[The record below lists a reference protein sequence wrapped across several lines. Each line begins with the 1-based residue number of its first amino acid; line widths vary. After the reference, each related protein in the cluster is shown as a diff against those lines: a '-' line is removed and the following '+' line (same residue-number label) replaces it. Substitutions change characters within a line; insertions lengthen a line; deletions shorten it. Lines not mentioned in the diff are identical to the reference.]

1 LWSIPDGRGDQA
13 AAPNLEENIMTTP
26 IYLDYN
32 ATTPIDPAV
41 VDAMEPYLREH
52 FGNPSSD
59 HAYGYRTRAAVQTAR
74 EQLAALLDTAP
85 EEVVFTGGGSEANN
99 LAIKGVAYA
108 LRARGNHLIT
118 SAVEHPAV
126 TGPLRFLERQ
136 GYQVTTLP
144 VDADGRVDPDLVAA
158 TITERTILVSIMH
171 ANNEVGTLQPIR
183 AIVDIAHARGVL
195 VHTDAAQTIG
205 KLPVRLPDL
214 GVDLLTVAGHK
225 FYAPQGVGALIV
237 RQGVPLEPLIHGAGH
252 EGGRR
257 AGTENIPYVVGLGC
271 AAGLAME
278 RLPEYSERVRALRDT
293 LHRRILERVPTAVLN
308 GHPVERLPN
317 TLNLSFPGVNAAA
330 LLAAIRDQV
339 ACSTG
344 SACHAGHAAPSQVL
358 LAMGRDAGLA
368 AAALRLSL
376 GWATTAQQVQQAA
389 DVIGAAVPA
398 LTR

>member
-1 LWSIPDGRGDQA
+1 
-13 AAPNLEENIMTTP
+13 MTTP

-41 VDAMEPYLREH
+41 ADAIEPYLRNH

-59 HAYGYRTRAAVQTAR
+59 HEYGYRTRTAMQTAR
-74 EQLAALLDTAP
+74 EQVAALLGATPD
-85 EEVVFTGGGSEANN
+85 EVVFSGGGSEANN

-118 SAVEHPAV
+118 SAVDHPAV
-126 TGPLRFLERQ
+126 VEPLRFLERQ
-136 GYQVTTLP
+136 GYELTMVP
-144 VDADGRVDPDLVAA
+144 VDADGRVDLARVAA
-158 TITERTILVSIMH
+158 AITDQTILVSIMH
-171 ANNEVGTLQPIR
+171 ANNEVGTIQPLR
-183 AIVDIAHARGVL
+183 AIADIAHARGVL

-205 KLPVRLPDL
+205 KISVRLPDL
-214 GVDLLTVAGHK
+214 GVDLLTVVGHK
-225 FYAPQGVGALIV
+225 FYAPKGVGALIV
-237 RQGVPLEPLIHGAGH
+237 RQGISLEPLIHGAGH

-257 AGTENIPYVVGLGC
+257 AGTENVPYVVGLGR
-271 AAGLAME
+271 AAELARE
-278 RLPEYSERVRALRDT
+278 RLPEYQERIRTLRDT
-293 LHRRILERVPTAVLN
+293 LHRLLLERVPTAVLN

-358 LAMGRDAGLA
+358 LAMGRDTGLA
-368 AAALRLSL
+368 SAALRLSL
-376 GWATTAQQVQQAA
+376 GWATTAQEVEQAA
-389 DVIGAAVPA
+389 EVIGTAVHA
-398 LTR
+398 LTH

>member
-26 IYLDYN
+26 IYVDYN

-74 EQLAALLDTAP
+74 EQLAALLDAAP

-108 LRARGNHLIT
+108 LRARGNHLII

-126 TGPLRFLERQ
+126 VGPLHFLERQ
-136 GYQVTTLP
+136 GYAVTTLP
-144 VDADGRVDPDLVAA
+144 VDTDGQVDPAQVAA
-158 TITERTILVSIMH
+158 AITDQTILVSIMH
-171 ANNEVGTLQPIR
+171 ANNEVGTIQPIR

-205 KLPVRLPDL
+205 KLPVRVPDL
-214 GVDLLTVAGHK
+214 GVELLTVAGHK

-237 RQGVPLEPLIHGAGH
+237 RQGVPLEPLIHGARH

-257 AGTENIPYVVGLGC
+257 AGTENIPSVVALGR
-271 AAGLAME
+271 AAELAME
-278 RLPEYSERVRALRDT
+278 RLPEYAERVSALRDT
-293 LHRRILERVPTAVLN
+293 LHRRILERVPSAVLN

>member
-1 LWSIPDGRGDQA
+1 
-13 AAPNLEENIMTTP
+13 MTNP

-41 VDAMEPYLREH
+41 ADAMEPYLRGQ

-74 EQLAALLDTAP
+74 EQLAALLGAAP
-85 EEVVFTGGGSEANN
+85 EEVVFTGGGSEADN

-118 SAVEHPAV
+118 SPVEHPAV
-126 TGPLRFLERQ
+126 AEPLRFLERQ
-136 GYQVTTLP
+136 GYAVTILP
-144 VDADGRVDPDLVAA
+144 VDADGQVDPTQVAA
-158 TITERTILVSIMH
+158 AITERTILVSIMH

-183 AIVDIAHARGVL
+183 AIAEIAHAHGVL

-225 FYAPQGVGALIV
+225 FYASKGIGALIV

-257 AGTENIPYVVGLGC
+257 AGTENVPYVAGLGR
-271 AAGLAME
+271 AAELARE
-278 RLPEYSERVRALRDT
+278 RLPEYQERVGALRDT
-293 LHRRILERVPTAVLN
+293 LHRRILERVPSAILN

-317 TLNLSFPGVNAAA
+317 TLNLSFPGMNAAA

-376 GWATTAQQVQQAA
+376 GWATTAEEVQQAA
-389 DVIGAAVPA
+389 DVIGDAV
-398 LTR
+398 RGSKR

>member
-1 LWSIPDGRGDQA
+1 MAI
-13 AAPNLEENIMTTP
+13 P

-41 VDAMEPYLREH
+41 VDAMEPYLRDH

-74 EQLAALLDTAP
+74 EQLAALLGAAP
-85 EEVVFTGGGSEANN
+85 EEVVFTGSGSEANN

-126 TGPLRFLERQ
+126 VGPLRFLERQ
-136 GYQVTTLP
+136 GYQVTILP
-144 VDADGRVDPDLVAA
+144 VDADGRLNPAQVAA
-158 TITERTILVSIMH
+158 AITERTILVSIMH
-171 ANNEVGTLQPIR
+171 ANSEVGTLQPIR
-183 AIVDIAHARGVL
+183 VIAEIAHARGVL

-205 KLPVRLPDL
+205 KLPVGLPDL
-214 GVDLLTVAGHK
+214 GVDLLTVVGHK
-225 FYAPQGVGALIV
+225 LYAPKGIGALIV
-237 RQGVPLEPLIHGAGH
+237 RRDVPLEPLIHGAGH
-252 EGGRR
+252 EGARR
-257 AGTENIPYVVGLGC
+257 AGTENVPYVVGLGH
-271 AAGLAME
+271 AAALALE
-278 RLPEYSERVRALRDT
+278 RLPEYQKRVRALRDT
-293 LHRRILERVPTAVLN
+293 LHHHILERVPTAVLN
-308 GHPVERLPN
+308 GHPVERLAN

-358 LAMGRDAGLA
+358 LAMGRDAELA
-368 AAALRLSL
+368 ATALRLSL
-376 GWATTAQQVQQAA
+376 GWATTAQEIQQAA
-389 DVIGAAVPA
+389 DVIGAAVSA
-398 LTR
+398 RTSL

>member
-1 LWSIPDGRGDQA
+1 
-13 AAPNLEENIMTTP
+13 MTTP

-41 VDAMEPYLREH
+41 ADAMEPYLRAH

-74 EQLAALLDTAP
+74 EQLAALLGAAP
-85 EEVVFTGGGSEANN
+85 EEVVFTGSGSEANN

-126 TGPLRFLERQ
+126 AEPLRFLERQ
-136 GYQVTTLP
+136 GYQVTTLS
-144 VDADGRVDPDLVAA
+144 VDVDGRVDPAHLAKA
-158 TITERTILVSIMH
+158 ITERTILVSIMH

-183 AIVDIAHARGVL
+183 AIAEIAHARGVL

-205 KLPVRLPDL
+205 KIPVRLPDL
-214 GVDLLTVAGHK
+214 GVDLLTVVGHK
-225 FYAPQGVGALIV
+225 FYAPIGIGALIV

-257 AGTENIPYVVGLGC
+257 AGTENIPYVVGLGR
-271 AAGLAME
+271 AAALAME
-278 RLPEYSERVRALRDT
+278 RLPEYAERVQTLRDT
-293 LHRRILERVPTAVLN
+293 LHRRILERLPIAVLN
-308 GHPVERLPN
+308 GHPLERLPN
-317 TLNLSFPGVNAAA
+317 TLNLSFPGMNAAA

-358 LAMGRDAGLA
+358 LAMGRDPGLA

-376 GWATTAQQVQQAA
+376 GWATTAQEVQQAA
-389 DVIGAAVPA
+389 EVIGAAIPA
-398 LTR
+398 LIR